1 MTIRIDNVEGE
12 ALLVNLVAL
21 TGRHRDALLLEA
33 LRREQ
38 ARLTADKAQ
47 SIADGHGADAEL
59 RRRWNAGAGAGP
71 RPVEDALAYDENG
84 LPA

>member
-1 MTIRIDNVEGE
+1 MTIRIDNAEVE
-12 ALLVNLVAL
+12 ALLVDLEAL
-21 TGRHRDALLLEA
+21 TGRDRDALLLEA

-38 ARLTADKAQ
+38 ARLNADRALA
-47 SIADGHGADAEL
+47 IADGHAADAEL

-71 RPVEDALAYDENG
+71 RPIEDALAYDENG